1 MSDVALD
8 PEGKPFTNPFIGL
21 APVPETTQGE
31 INRIRIEALNR
42 RIRELTEERDKTE
55 AEERDRAIEF
65 PIYGSDQDKYQYL
78 NKKFS
83 EARDRK
89 DEEGKIFYNGEI
101 RRLLSGDL
109 TNTERRARLNENY
122 RLAKEGMSPA
132 SQEYQPEKASSSTP
146 QEYQP
151 EKASSSTPQEY
162 QPEMAPSSTPQEYQ
176 PEEESHGVK
185 VFLIIV
191 YVFLIIGTIV
201 TAALYFSYKEEWF
214 LYIILGLLAL
224 LFILFIVL
232 FYFSFKN
239 SK

>member
-55 AEERDRAIEF
+55 AEERDRALEF

-101 RRLLSGDL
+101 GRLLSGDL

-122 RLAKEGMSPA
+122 RLAKEGMSPT
-132 SQEYQPEKASSSTP
+132 SRED
-146 QEYQP
+146 
-151 EKASSSTPQEY
+151 
-162 QPEMAPSSTPQEYQ
+162 QPEMAPSSTPQEYQPEEASSSTPQEDQ

-201 TAALYFSYKEEWF
+201 TAALYFSYKEE
-214 LYIILGLLAL
+214 
-224 LFILFIVL
+224 
-232 FYFSFKN
+232 
-239 SK
+239 

>member
-8 PEGKPFTNPFIGL
+8 PEGNPLVNPFIGL

-89 DEEGKIFYNGEI
+89 DEEGKIYYSGDIN
-101 RRLLSGDL
+101 RLLRGEL
-109 TNTERRARLNENY
+109 TNSERSARIDEEY
-122 RLAKEGMSPA
+122 RLAREGMSPV
-132 SQEYQPEKASSSTP
+132 SQKVDPSPEA
-146 QEYQP
+146 QED
-151 EKASSSTPQEY
+151 
-162 QPEMAPSSTPQEYQ
+162 Q

-185 VFLIIV
+185 IFLIIV

-201 TAALYFSYKEEWF
+201 MAALYFSYKEEWF

-232 FYFSFKN
+232 FYFSFKS

>member
-55 AEERDRAIEF
+55 AEERDRALEF

-101 RRLLSGDL
+101 GRLLSGDL

-122 RLAKEGMSPA
+122 RLAKEGMSP
-132 SQEYQPEKASSSTP
+132 
-146 QEYQP
+146 
-151 EKASSSTPQEY
+151 TPQEY
-162 QPEMAPSSTPQEYQ
+162 QPEMAPSSTPQEYQPEEASSSTPQEDQ